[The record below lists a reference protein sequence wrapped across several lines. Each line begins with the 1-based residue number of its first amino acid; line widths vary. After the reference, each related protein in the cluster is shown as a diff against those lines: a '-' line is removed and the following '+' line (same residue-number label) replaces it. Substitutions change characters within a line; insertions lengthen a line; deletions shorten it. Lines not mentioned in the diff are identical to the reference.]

1 MKYLIS
7 IFIMLSL
14 CINLFGQKQNSEDNT
29 KKVMSQ
35 LNSIGVDN
43 NPLLNDYESA
53 YINIIFK
60 KSRKDFDF
68 KDKKVGFIT
77 GSSGKTISNKKNY
90 FNMQKKSLV
99 NKNFPCDNGVLYIFN
114 ETQKKESGGYDAAI
128 VYWSK
133 VLIPAKDVVK
143 RLKDK

>member
-1 MKYLIS
+1 
-7 IFIMLSL
+7 MLSL
-14 CINLFGQKQNSEDNT
+14 GINWFGQEQNSEDDT
-29 KKVMSQ
+29 KKVMNQ

-53 YINIIFK
+53 YINMILK
-60 KSRKDFDF
+60 KSRKGFDF

-90 FNMQKKSLV
+90 FNMQKKSLE
-99 NKNFPCDNGVLYIFN
+99 NKNVPCDNGILYIFDEN
-114 ETQKKESGGYDAAI
+114 QKKESGGYDAAI
-128 VYWSK
+128 VFWSK
-133 VLIPAKDVVK
+133 VLIPTKDVVK